1 MSFAGGYTDVHPL
14 TGFSTQIRIV
24 ATGTRKPAVYWCAGP
39 SSHKAST
46 KQEISKEPMADKLT
60 TYTDGNWDKEVL
72 GSDTPVLV
80 DFWAEWCVPCKT
92 LVPTIEAVAEQFGAR
107 LKVGKLNVE
116 ENAHVPYR
124 YNITTLPTLM
134 IFKRGQVSEQR
145 VGLLSKENLIKLV
158 EPHLG

>member
-1 MSFAGGYTDVHPL
+1 MAATIETFTD
-14 TGFSTQIRIV
+14 Q
-24 ATGTRKPAVYWCAGP
+24 
-39 SSHKAST
+39 
-46 KQEISKEPMADKLT
+46 
-60 TYTDGNWDKEVL
+60 NWEKEVV
-72 GSDTPVLV
+72 SSEAAVLV
-80 DFWAEWCVPCKT
+80 DFWAEWCKPCLAMVPD
-92 LVPTIEAVAEQFGAR
+92 LEAVAAQYAGR

>member
-1 MSFAGGYTDVHPL
+1 
-14 TGFSTQIRIV
+14 
-24 ATGTRKPAVYWCAGP
+24 
-39 SSHKAST
+39 
-46 KQEISKEPMADKLT
+46 
-60 TYTDGNWDKEVL
+60 VL
-72 GSDTPVLV
+72 GSEQPVLV

-92 LVPTIEAVAEQFGAR
+92 LVPAIEAVAEQFNGR

-116 ENAHVPYR
+116 QNAQVPYR

-145 VGLLSKENLIKLV
+145 VGLLSKENLVKLV

>member
-1 MSFAGGYTDVHPL
+1 
-14 TGFSTQIRIV
+14 
-24 ATGTRKPAVYWCAGP
+24 
-39 SSHKAST
+39 
-46 KQEISKEPMADKLT
+46 MADKLT

-72 GSDTPVLV
+72 ASDTPVLV

-92 LVPTIEAVAEQFGAR
+92 LVPAIEAIAEQFGAR

-116 ENAHVPYR
+116 ENAGVPYR